1 MGAAGNVSV
10 IMTCHNEAAFIE
22 QAIKSVT
29 AQTAYGRVS
38 EIIVV
43 NDGSADQSQSILEGL
58 AHEIGKL
65 KVLKASGIG
74 PSAARNMALAE
85 ATGDFIA
92 ILDGDDLWTPDKL
105 ERQLPA
111 LESDPGVGL
120 VYGDFH
126 AFSAADRSD
135 ATVVHVRRFGPH
147 TKDLLKSFFLEG
159 GPVVPSSV
167 ILRRK
172 IFDEVGSFDPS
183 LRLNEDADMFL
194 RVAER
199 WAFQHVPGVHL
210 YKREHGRNLTARIDT
225 QLPVAELITARF
237 VARNPELAEVAGK
250 RMARRYGRAGGDCLA
265 KGERVTGLGYCVKAL
280 RLDPLLWYVYP
291 MFPLAILPRHA
302 GVRLRGLAR
311 RILRTRQAT
320 PTRPSNSF

>member
-1 MGAAGNVSV
+1 MGAPGNVSV

-22 QAIKSVT
+22 QAIRSVT
-29 AQTAYGRVS
+29 DQTAYERVG
-38 EIIVV
+38 EIIIV
-43 NDGSADQSQSILEGL
+43 NDGSTDQSQSILERL
-58 AHEIGKL
+58 AGEIGKL
-65 KVLKASGIG
+65 KILSASGVG

-85 ATGDFIA
+85 AAGDFVA

-105 ERQLPA
+105 ERQLPV
-111 LESDPGVGL
+111 LEGDPGVGL

-135 ATVVHVRRFGPH
+135 AAAVPVRRFGSH
-147 TKDLLKSFFLEG
+147 TKDLLRSFFLEG

-167 ILRRK
+167 ILRRR
-172 IFDEVGSFDPS
+172 IFDEVGSFDPL

-210 YKREHGRNLTARIDT
+210 YKREHGRNLTARIDS

-237 VARNPELAEVAGK
+237 VARNPRLAEVAGK
-250 RMARRYGRAGGDCLA
+250 RMARRYGRAASDCLA
-265 KGERVTGLGYCVKAL
+265 KGEPVTGFRYCLKAL

-291 MFPLAILPRHA
+291 MFLLAILPRQA
-302 GVRLRGLAR
+302 GVKLRSLAR
-311 RILRTRQAT
+311 RILRARRANS
-320 PTRPSNSF
+320 TRPSNSF